1 MSLLMNIYISVN
13 VLWVAPML
21 CMVWIMITAETTYTF
36 IVSGTYINAVQT
48 SSFLYSPAP
57 QKPLMITYWNHQVYV
72 KMFKL
77 SSANLS
83 PKIWL
88 TCEVYFSL
96 AVFINVRRL
105 LGERVWTF
113 PLLTDGGDSE
123 VPVMH
128 WTFWLCAQKV
138 CLSKEPFFGR

>member
-1 MSLLMNIYISVN
+1 
-13 VLWVAPML
+13 ML

-48 SSFLYSPAP
+48 SSFFYSPAL

-83 PKIWL
+83 PK
-88 TCEVYFSL
+88 
-96 AVFINVRRL
+96 
-105 LGERVWTF
+105 
-113 PLLTDGGDSE
+113 
-123 VPVMH
+123 M
-128 WTFWLCAQKV
+128 
-138 CLSKEPFFGR
+138 